1 MFTLSEL
8 WSGGERQGSFKLL
21 KPWWEV
27 FMDYLL
33 VLMLMVSILAGTLQL
48 SRDGVVCVPV
58 HASSINYSSPMEP
71 VSDSVFRSTPE
82 PPKIPAKGRRTN
94 LDFQQYIYISQVCYH
109 EALPWYSR
117 FLPYVTLLHT
127 LVLLASG
134 CFWFHFPLTSARI
147 EHFPITSRQM
157 LRIALDN
164 KGTFSYGQTGH
175 TLLWDRASSAS
186 QSSGNIF
193 I

>member
-1 MFTLSEL
+1 
-8 WSGGERQGSFKLL
+8 
-21 KPWWEV
+21 
-27 FMDYLL
+27 MDYLL

-134 CFWFHFPLTSARI
+134 CFLVPLPAP
-147 EHFPITSRQM
+147 H
-157 LRIALDN
+157 
-164 KGTFSYGQTGH
+164 
-175 TLLWDRASSAS
+175 LLASSTSYHFSPNVANRPGQQGHFLLRPNWTHAS
-186 QSSGNIF
+186 LRQSKQCKPKF
-193 I
+193 R

>member
-71 VSDSVFRSTPE
+71 VSDSVFRSPPE

-109 EALPWYSR
+109 EALPWYSTVFTICDAATYISSPGQWLLLVPLPAHICSHRALSITYFPSAKCCESPWTTRALSLTAKLDTR
-117 FLPYVTLLHT
+117 FSETEQAVQ
-127 LVLLASG
+127 AK
-134 CFWFHFPLTSARI
+134 FR
-147 EHFPITSRQM
+147 
-157 LRIALDN
+157 
-164 KGTFSYGQTGH
+164 
-175 TLLWDRASSAS
+175 
-186 QSSGNIF
+186 
-193 I
+193 